1 MLPLPKKLSTTG
13 CPGGANGKLCHSL
26 GTERAKMSVYM
37 ESIKL
42 QDSYIPLKTR
52 YLEQQ
57 ARAFPSLG
65 KKGDNSNQ
73 QGENMDR
80 DDSHDDNEEANEQV
94 LPISPVEERDAKI
107 INLQKELVKLQEE
120 VKDVNNLKENLTKAQ
135 AENTL
140 VKKTSFQLTKKLN
153 LTRKTNEIKLAEMI
167 TQGSLDVEHSPHLIT
182 SFTATLCED
191 DFELNLENDLITP
204 KNEFF
209 LKNIED
215 RCNLDDHG
223 QKERYGRVRDQVL
236 DRVKRL
242 LTSSPIRGGRR
253 NSISSNPGVKRD
265 WWESDDEK
273 ADILPSNKPRMVSP
287 LKSE

>member
-1 MLPLPKKLSTTG
+1 
-13 CPGGANGKLCHSL
+13 
-26 GTERAKMSVYM
+26 
-37 ESIKL
+37 
-42 QDSYIPLKTR
+42 
-52 YLEQQ
+52 
-57 ARAFPSLG
+57 
-65 KKGDNSNQ
+65 
-73 QGENMDR
+73 
-80 DDSHDDNEEANEQV
+80 
-94 LPISPVEERDAKI
+94 
-107 INLQKELVKLQEE
+107 
-120 VKDVNNLKENLTKAQ
+120 
-135 AENTL
+135 
-140 VKKTSFQLTKKLN
+140 
-153 LTRKTNEIKLAEMI
+153 MI

-215 RCNLDDHG
+215 RCNLEDHG

-242 LTSSPIRGGRR
+242 LTSSPSRGGRR